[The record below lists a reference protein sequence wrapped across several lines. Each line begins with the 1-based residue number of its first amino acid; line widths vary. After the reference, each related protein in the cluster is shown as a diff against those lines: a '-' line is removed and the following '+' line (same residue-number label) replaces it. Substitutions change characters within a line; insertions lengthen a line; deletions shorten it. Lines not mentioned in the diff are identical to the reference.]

1 MIIKIE
7 LGNGKTLELT
17 PRVTFTILLAIGS
30 NEMVEDDQQKQ
41 NNSHQV

>member
-1 MIIKIE
+1 MIE
-7 LGNGKTLELT
+7 LRSLEVFELT